1 MGMKELDT
9 KINAEDGEMTLKEAI
24 AKIPG
29 EDGWWK
35 SHSQETFE
43 EHAVDLVKLRTVMV
57 VR

>member
-1 MGMKELDT
+1 MKELDT